1 MESLEVKLKMTNKF
15 WMDLLVSL
23 KERGESVRESG
34 AFILSDTIEAKQYLL
49 YDDLSPGCLD
59 TGGIHF
65 VGSGYVRLWDYCLK
79 NNLRVIADIHT
90 HPFKW
95 TDQSSIDSN
104 NPMISQIGH
113 LALIAPY
120 FASRKINGLSGIGI
134 YEYLGDY
141 NWKKWNPESGI
152 IKIY

>member
-1 MESLEVKLKMTNKF
+1 MESLEVKLKMSQKF
-15 WMDLLVSL
+15 WSDLLASL
-23 KERGESVRESG
+23 KERGEGVRESG
-34 AFILSDTIEAKQYLL
+34 AFILSDTIEAQQYLL

-65 VGSGYVRLWDYCLK
+65 VGSGYVRLWDFCLK

-90 HPFKW
+90 HPYKW
-95 TDQSSIDSN
+95 TDQSSIDKN
-104 NPMISQIGH
+104 NPMISQKGH

-120 FASRKINGLSGIGI
+120 FASGRIKGLSGIGI
-134 YEYLGDY
+134 FEYLGDFK
-141 NWKKWNPESGI
+141 WKKWNAESGI